1 MNVYSRTPSIAGNR
15 NLAQTGLAAGG
26 RGGNDWLKY
35 LGSLGVQLASGIAG
49 SRGLTAVFRS
59 CAAIL
64 CWLAKIDT
72 GYVA

>member
-15 NLAQTGLAAGG
+15 NLAQTGLGG
-26 RGGNDWLKY
+26 GGNDWLKY